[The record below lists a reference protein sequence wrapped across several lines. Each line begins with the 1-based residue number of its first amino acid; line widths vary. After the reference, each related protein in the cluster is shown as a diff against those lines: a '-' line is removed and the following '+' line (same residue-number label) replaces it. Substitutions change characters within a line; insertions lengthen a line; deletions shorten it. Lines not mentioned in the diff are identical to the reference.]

1 MRFELARPFSAA
13 RRRAIKFSR
22 TWSGKM
28 PLPDTRMS
36 APASATTGAVS
47 TLIPPSTWIS
57 TARCS
62 WSTYFRAARIFGK
75 TSARNACPENPGWTV
90 MTSSRS
96 TSPRYGTLFSNGVAG
111 FRTTPGLTPASRIA
125 RIVAGTSWSLSRWTV
140 RSSTPASANGFTNS
154 CGCVTIRWAS
164 SGTWVSGRIDF
175 TMAGPIVRL
184 GTKWPSITSM
194 WSMSAPASAASRTW
208 SPKRSNRADKIDG
221 AILMAIGLRNERA
234 WNKIS
239 LPQGVRRREGTRY
252 SARLGSMERR
262 EFGDDLHSAN
272 EGDRLHDV
280 SDIATEPCFRR
291 ETRLPALIASEA
303 HDRSFAIVRREAVD
317 RREGHADRDRRERP
331 RGRRHVLQLTRV
343 EHQPDRHRHVE
354 TVPEPEGIVRCVEAP
369 RDHRMDR
376 RVARHVPSLVLLDRE
391 GPDVKGGLVRC
402 LDGRNVRDIEPT
414 AGGPKRALQLD
425 GADLL
430 QLREIGGAIHGIP
443 VDRRVLHHRPKQEQG
458 RGIRLVPISD
468 RVENAPEV
476 ERAMDGHIVL
486 RAAGGRDR
494 AGQRSREGRASPRR
508 PGDED
513 VGRGRVDVVRPRISD
528 VPRRNADRR
537 GLRRVRARWR
547 A

>member
-1 MRFELARPFSAA
+1 
-13 RRRAIKFSR
+13 
-22 TWSGKM
+22 
-28 PLPDTRMS
+28 
-36 APASATTGAVS
+36 
-47 TLIPPSTWIS
+47 
-57 TARCS
+57 
-62 WSTYFRAARIFGK
+62 
-75 TSARNACPENPGWTV
+75 
-90 MTSSRS
+90 
-96 TSPRYGTLFSNGVAG
+96 GVAG
-111 FRTTPGLTPASRIA
+111 LRTTPGLIPASRIA
-125 RIVAGTSWSLSRWTV
+125 RIVARTSSSLSTWTV

-208 SPKRSNRADKIDG
+208 SPKRSNLADKIDG
-221 AILMAIGLRNERA
+221 AILMAIGVRNERA
-234 WNKIS
+234 WNKTS

-376 RVARHVPSLVLLDRE
+376 RVARHVPGLVLLDRE

-402 LDGRNVRDIEPT
+402 LDGRTVRDIEPT
-414 AGGPKRALQLD
+414 AGGPSALFNWTVRTSFSSARSEARYTAYPSTVAFSITGRNSSSVEEFVSFPSRTGSKTLPRWNEPWTVTLYSEPLADATVRVNVPVRD
-425 GADLL
+425 GLP
-430 QLREIGGAIHGIP
+430 H
-443 VDRRVLHHRPKQEQG
+443 
-458 RGIRLVPISD
+458 
-468 RVENAPEV
+468 
-476 ERAMDGHIVL
+476 
-486 RAAGGRDR
+486 
-494 AGQRSREGRASPRR
+494 
-508 PGDED
+508 
-513 VGRGRVDVVRPRISD
+513 VG
-528 VPRRNADRR
+528 
-537 GLRRVRARWR
+537 
-547 A
+547 